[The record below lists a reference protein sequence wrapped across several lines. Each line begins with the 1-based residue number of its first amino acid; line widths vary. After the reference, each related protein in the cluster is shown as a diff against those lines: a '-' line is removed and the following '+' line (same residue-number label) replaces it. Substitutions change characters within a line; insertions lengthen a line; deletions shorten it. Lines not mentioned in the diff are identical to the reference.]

1 MNAPSPTD
9 TDRRTAILD
18 AAVESFGKLG
28 YYGTSLQRIA
38 TEVGLTKAGVLHYVG
53 SKEGLLKLALTEEYD
68 RVTESINAA
77 MVAQERPLIADMWR
91 QVVAV
96 NNKRPALVHMF
107 STLSAE
113 ALDPTR
119 ARLFRRPR
127 APHGHHGAQYQLGRA
142 GRRQCRACAAGRVLD
157 DGRPSAALA
166 AHPRPKSQYHVGRLR
181 GRADAPAP
189 VGRVSL
195 STLAAV
201 AAVIPHNASHHAEW
215 GCSTL
220 IEHPHCWFGRTN
232 GDQI

>member
-1 MNAPSPTD
+1 
-9 TDRRTAILD
+9 
-18 AAVESFGKLG
+18 
-28 YYGTSLQRIA
+28 
-38 TEVGLTKAGVLHYVG
+38 
-53 SKEGLLKLALTEEYD
+53 
-68 RVTESINAA
+68 

-107 STLSAE
+107 STLSTE
-113 ALDPTR
+113 ALDPAHPAHDYFADR
-119 ARLFRRPR
+119 ERRTVTMALNINWAVPEGVNVE
-127 APHGHHGAQYQLGRA
+127 HVLQA
-142 GRRQCRACAAGRVLD
+142 GFSMM
-157 DGRPSAALA
+157 DGPSAAGLA

-215 GCSTL
+215 GV
-220 IEHPHCWFGRTN
+220 PH
-232 GDQI
+232 

>member
-1 MNAPSPTD
+1 M
-9 TDRRTAILD
+9 
-18 AAVESFGKLG
+18 
-28 YYGTSLQRIA
+28 
-38 TEVGLTKAGVLHYVG
+38 GLTKAGVLHYVG
-53 SKEGLLKLALTEEYD
+53 SKEGLLDLALTEEYD

-107 STLSAE
+107 STLSTE
-113 ALDPTR
+113 ALHPAHPAHDYFTDR
-119 ARLFRRPR
+119 ERRTVTMALNINWAVPEGVNVEHVLQAGFSMMDGLQLRWLR
-127 APHGHHGAQYQLGRA
+127 APGQDLNAMWA
-142 GRRQCRACAAGRVLD
+142 DCEDVLM
-157 DGRPSAALA
+157 PL
-166 AHPRPKSQYHVGRLR
+166 P
-181 GRADAPAP
+181 P

-220 IEHPHCWFGRTN
+220 IEHPHCSFGRTN

>member
-53 SKEGLLKLALTEEYD
+53 SKEGLLDLALTEEYD
-68 RVTESINAA
+68 RVTGSINAA

-107 STLSAE
+107 STLSTE
-113 ALDPTR
+113 ALDP
-119 ARLFRRPR
+119 
-127 APHGHHGAQYQLGRA
+127 
-142 GRRQCRACAAGRVLD
+142 
-157 DGRPSAALA
+157 
-166 AHPRPKSQYHVGRLR
+166 AHPAHDYFADRERRTVTVALNINWAVPEGVNVEHVLQAGFSMMDGLQLR
-181 GRADAPAP
+181 WLRSPGQNLNTMWADCEDVLMPLP
-189 VGRVSL
+189 LWDGYR
-195 STLAAV
+195 
-201 AAVIPHNASHHAEW
+201 
-215 GCSTL
+215 
-220 IEHPHCWFGRTN
+220 
-232 GDQI
+232 